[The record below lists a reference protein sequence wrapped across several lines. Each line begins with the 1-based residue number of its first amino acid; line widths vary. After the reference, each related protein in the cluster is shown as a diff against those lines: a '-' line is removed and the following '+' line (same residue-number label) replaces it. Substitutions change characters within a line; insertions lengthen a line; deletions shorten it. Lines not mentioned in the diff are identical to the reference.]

1 MGYSELKPER
11 QLDRPRAAD
20 LVQRIEAAALAAAAQ
35 CAVQRLRRLPEQ
47 RRGEVV
53 YRAAEVG
60 VVEDVEDIGAGLQ
73 RKPLAERELACS
85 VKSTWEAPNPR
96 WAFRPRS
103 PCPDAG
109 MLKAALLMIHP
120 PPAFGSAT

>member
-11 QLDRPRAAD
+11 QLDRARAAA
-20 LVQRIEAAALAAAAQ
+20 LVERIEAAALAAAAQ

-60 VVEDVEDIGAGLQ
+60 VVEDVEEVGARLQPEALGEGEGLAQ
-73 RKPLAERELACS
+73 PEIDLGGAIL
-85 VKSTWEAPNPR
+85 R
-96 WAFRPRS
+96 W
-103 PCPDAG
+103 
-109 MLKAALLMIHP
+109 
-120 PPAFGSAT
+120 